1 MDGSAVTIEPQ
12 QRTNVSV
19 DDIIQVMR
27 KSWPQLDEDLIR
39 RADRFA
45 QDLHQGQVRLS
56 GNPYIVHPRNVALL
70 LAELEMDAPSVAAGL
85 LHDIVE
91 DTPVTEEQ
99 LTQLFGEEVAF
110 LVQGVTKLGRIG
122 LETTEET
129 QVENLRRML
138 LATAKDLRV
147 VVIKLC
153 DRLHNMR
160 TLRHLPLEKQI
171 SISRST
177 MDIYAPL
184 AHRMGMGRIKWELE
198 DMAFSYLDPQA
209 YRDIKRQVAEKR
221 VERERYMGE
230 VIERI
235 RERLA
240 REGIE
245 GQVEGRVKHF
255 YSIFRKMLRDN
266 RRFEDI
272 YDLVALRVLTQ
283 TEALC
288 YAILGVVH
296 SLYPQAEGRFKD
308 YISTPK
314 ANGYRSLHTTV
325 IAPRGRLIEVQIR
338 TQEMHQMAEEGIAAH
353 WRYKEDRT
361 GPRLGPDAK
370 WLQELS
376 SWIRETKDPEEFME
390 SLKST
395 VFDDEVF
402 IYTPKGDVVR
412 LPRGATAIDFAYK
425 IHSDLG
431 NTCIGAKV
439 GGKFIPLSRPLE
451 SGSTIEIVT
460 SRSGHPSPDW
470 LAICRTPRAKAKIRK
485 YLLDSRHD
493 ELLSIGRNILT
504 KELNRLGQVPSHVF
518 ATERMNAVVKSLGLE
533 STDSLFVQVGFGRIS
548 TRQVLSRLLRKE
560 PQIRKPLSEAG
571 PSNILHVREIDDV
584 LYRRAMCCNPVP
596 GEPIVG
602 IVTKAR
608 GISIHKASCRAIQ
621 DFTDMERKIPMYW
634 DTSNGERYTVE
645 IHVEAKDRGRLLAD
659 ITSRI
664 SATGTN
670 ILGCNTLTDKTHL
683 ARLDFTVEV
692 VDIDHLNTI
701 INRLIDIEGVKS
713 VTRKR
718 RLRNRAS

>member
-1 MDGSAVTIEPQ
+1 MI
-12 QRTNVSV
+12 
-19 DDIIQVMR
+19 
-27 KSWPQLDEDLIR
+27 
-39 RADRFA
+39 
-45 QDLHQGQVRLS
+45 
-56 GNPYIVHPRNVALL
+56 
-70 LAELEMDAPSVAAGL
+70 
-85 LHDIVE
+85 
-91 DTPVTEEQ
+91 
-99 LTQLFGEEVAF
+99 
-110 LVQGVTKLGRIG
+110 
-122 LETTEET
+122 
-129 QVENLRRML
+129 
-138 LATAKDLRV
+138 
-147 VVIKLC
+147 
-153 DRLHNMR
+153 
-160 TLRHLPLEKQI
+160 
-171 SISRST
+171 
-177 MDIYAPL
+177 
-184 AHRMGMGRIKWELE
+184 
-198 DMAFSYLDPQA
+198 
-209 YRDIKRQVAEKR
+209 
-221 VERERYMGE
+221 
-230 VIERI
+230 
-235 RERLA
+235 
-240 REGIE
+240 
-245 GQVEGRVKHF
+245 
-255 YSIFRKMLRDN
+255 RDN

-272 YDLVALRVLTQ
+272 YDLVALRVLTR

-338 TQEMHQMAEEGIAAH
+338 TYEMHQMAEEGIAAH

-560 PQIRKPLSEAG
+560 PQISQAA
-571 PSNILHVREIDDV
+571 VRSWALEHFARSGDR
-584 LYRRAMCCNPVP
+584 RRALPAGHVLQSGP
-596 GEPIVG
+596 GG
-602 IVTKAR
+602 A
-608 GISIHKASCRAIQ
+608 
-621 DFTDMERKIPMYW
+621 
-634 DTSNGERYTVE
+634 
-645 IHVEAKDRGRLLAD
+645 
-659 ITSRI
+659 
-664 SATGTN
+664 
-670 ILGCNTLTDKTHL
+670 
-683 ARLDFTVEV
+683 
-692 VDIDHLNTI
+692 
-701 INRLIDIEGVKS
+701 NRRHCDQSPGHFHS
-713 VTRKR
+713 
-718 RLRNRAS
+718 